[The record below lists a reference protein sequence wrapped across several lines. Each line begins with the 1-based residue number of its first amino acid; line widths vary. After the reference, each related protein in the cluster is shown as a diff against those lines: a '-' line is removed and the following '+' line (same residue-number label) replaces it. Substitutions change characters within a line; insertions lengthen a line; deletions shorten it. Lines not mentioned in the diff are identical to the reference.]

1 MMGIASN
8 STTCKQ
14 TNRFLGRMLSVFF
27 VFLLAAQFSST
38 AQTAQIARP
47 SCNLSGT
54 LEISAV
60 SSRGQVNVP
69 NITVLAEVAKSE
81 AHTTLAYSFPS
92 NSSGASILTYGPV
105 NYNPATKKT
114 TQQLTIYP
122 GVRGNEF
129 NLELK
134 VSNSNGGSC
143 NCSKSVTI
151 TPVSR

>member
-1 MMGIASN
+1 MTGIASN
-8 STTCKQ
+8 GTTCKQ
-14 TNRFLGRMLSVFF
+14 TNWFLGKMLSVFF
-27 VFLLAAQFSST
+27 IFLVATQFSS
-38 AQTAQIARP
+38 TAQIARP

-54 LEISAV
+54 LEITAV
-60 SSRGQVNVP
+60 RTQGQVNVG
-69 NITVLAEVAKSE
+69 NITVVAEVAKSQANSVLE
-81 AHTTLAYSFPS
+81 YSFPS

-105 NYNPATKKT
+105 NYNAATKKT

-134 VSNSNGGSC
+134 VSNPNSGSC

-151 TPVSR
+151 TTVTQ